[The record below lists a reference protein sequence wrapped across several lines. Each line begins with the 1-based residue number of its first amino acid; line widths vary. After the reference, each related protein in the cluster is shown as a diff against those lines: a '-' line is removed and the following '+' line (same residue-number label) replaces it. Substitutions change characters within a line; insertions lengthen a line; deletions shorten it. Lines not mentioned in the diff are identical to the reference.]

1 MKGLLAAAAAGEAA
15 TGLALML
22 LPSAVGQLLLGAELS
37 GEAAVVARVAGI
49 ALMALA
55 IACWPGPPR
64 LGMLAYSTA
73 VAAYLAYLGSSGA
86 ASGALLWPAVGLH
99 LILSILLARECLVQG
114 STGARAD
121 T

>member
-22 LPSAVGQLLLGAELS
+22 MPSAVGQLLLGTELT
-37 GEAAVVARVAGI
+37 GEAADVARVAGI

-55 IACWPGPPR
+55 LACWPGPPR

-73 VAAYLAYLGSSGA
+73 VAAYLAYLGMSGT

-99 LILSILLARECLVQG
+99 VILSALLARECLVRG
-114 STGARAD
+114 STGAGAD